1 MISANGLQVR
11 YNPMRITNFDVFCSM
26 RGAYRPP
33 VKDVYFICWAGC
45 PDKPEPFCQRLGT
58 LVASAKDTGILCENR
73 LDTYLCPED
82 AAKAQ
87 TWLFSAGKPQ
97 VLPFDFA
104 DSLLAE
110 TFSIAFSEMI
120 SLYQQYRQHTTA
132 SMLRNFQIK
141 LLYWA
146 YRYLPALFP
155 AGKLLS
161 VPPKAVYLSQPGL
174 AESLFFYLL
183 TRLGCDVAVVCPEGE
198 PALPEGLLP
207 YVCQMQ
213 GTPCPDTPLIPAQ
226 APAPQLAGKQ
236 RMRLPPHPGRHS
248 AAPMPVP
255 MRERVRT
262 PPAAHPP
269 QAASQPKELAYEQL
283 AQLAASVV
291 MIETLEQ
298 TGDCLGSGSGVLIA
312 PGIILT
318 NFHVVR
324 GGCAY
329 RIRLENDD
337 QPYIT
342 DELLKYHSAYDLALL
357 RIAEYDRPPLPVY
370 RGGGLVRGQQVV
382 AIGSPLGLFNSVS
395 DGIISG
401 FRQIEEKSMIQFT
414 APTSPGSSGG
424 ALLNRA
430 GEVIGIITGAF
441 SEGQNLNL
449 AVDAKTI
456 LPFIRGFMQ

>member
-1 MISANGLQVR
+1 MTSANGLQVR
-11 YNPMRITNFDVFCSM
+11 YNPMRITSFDVFCSM

-33 VKDVYFICWAGC
+33 VKDVYFVCWTGC
-45 PDKPEPFCQRLGT
+45 PDQPEQLCQKLGA
-58 LVASAKDTGILCENR
+58 LAASAKDTGILCENR

-97 VLPFDFA
+97 VFPFDFA
-104 DSLLAE
+104 EPLLAE
-110 TFSIAFSEMI
+110 TFSAAFLEII
-120 SLYQQYRQHTTA
+120 SLYQQCRQHATA

-146 YRYLPALFP
+146 YRYFPALFP
-155 AGKLLS
+155 AGKLRS
-161 VPPKAVYLSQPGL
+161 VPPKAVYLSKPGL
-174 AESLFFYLL
+174 AEWLFFYLL
-183 TRLGCDVAVVCPEGE
+183 TRLGCDVAVICPEGE

-207 YVCQMQ
+207 YVCRAQ
-213 GTPCPDTPLIPAQ
+213 GTSCPGARLVPAQ
-226 APAPQLAGKQ
+226 APAKPAVPAPAPQQAGGQ
-236 RMRLPPHPGRHS
+236 RLRLPPHPGRRS
-248 AAPMPVP
+248 AAPVP
-255 MRERVRT
+255 AAIRQRART

-269 QAASQPKELAYEQL
+269 QAAPQPKELAYEQL

-291 MIETLEQ
+291 MIETLDQ
-298 TGDCLGSGSGVLIA
+298 TGDRLGSGSGVLIA

-318 NFHVVR
+318 NFHVVC
-324 GGCAY
+324 GSCAY

-357 RIAEYDRPPLPVY
+357 RIAEYDRSPLPVY

-414 APTSPGSSGG
+414 SATPPPRSGG
-424 ALLNRA
+424 GSL
-430 GEVIGIITGAF
+430 
-441 SEGQNLNL
+441 
-449 AVDAKTI
+449 
-456 LPFIRGFMQ
+456 